1 MIGRRRYRRSR
12 ASMLAALMTAACL
25 AGGCGQRG
33 PLVLPKPPDRPAAKP
48 PAADQAAPENE
59 RAQRRPAM

>member
-1 MIGRRRYRRSR
+1 
-12 ASMLAALMTAACL
+12 MLAALMTAACL